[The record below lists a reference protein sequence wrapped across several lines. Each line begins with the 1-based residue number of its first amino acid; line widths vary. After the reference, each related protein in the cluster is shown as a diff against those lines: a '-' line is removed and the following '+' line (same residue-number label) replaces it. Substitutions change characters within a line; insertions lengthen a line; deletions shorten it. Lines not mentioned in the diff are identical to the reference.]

1 MVLVLRNLPLNFVG
15 SRKGITVELNRVEL
29 EEKGRK
35 RDKKKEQHIR
45 IVDGVFLLT
54 SSTIIVGT
62 TCVAADALVVEVVV
76 VVDVDVESDEV
87 GLQILPPPP
96 PLPLSLP
103 LPLVAVVSREDLSNW
118 MLGFLAAYR
127 SHISLLTNAP
137 RKESAMKSV
146 AFDDH
151 AFYLEVEWK
160 IHSYSTTST
169 DNAIFFTNIGGMCN
183 MQAMAGSIY
192 TGKFVELEGGL
203 VFNSVLTL
211 FDSFC
216 DLNILVK

>member
-1 MVLVLRNLPLNFVG
+1 M
-15 SRKGITVELNRVEL
+15 KIQT
-29 EEKGRK
+29 
-35 RDKKKEQHIR
+35 
-45 IVDGVFLLT
+45 FLH
-54 SSTIIVGT
+54 S
-62 TCVAADALVVEVVV
+62 
-76 VVDVDVESDEV
+76 
-87 GLQILPPPP
+87 
-96 PLPLSLP
+96 
-103 LPLVAVVSREDLSNW
+103 
-118 MLGFLAAYR
+118 
-127 SHISLLTNAP
+127 ISLLTNAP

-169 DNAIFFTNIGGMCN
+169 DNDFRHLEQIAFRKQFDVKEQQQSTH

-216 DLNILVK
+216 DLNILVKYMLRRCA

>member
-1 MVLVLRNLPLNFVG
+1 M
-15 SRKGITVELNRVEL
+15 KI
-29 EEKGRK
+29 
-35 RDKKKEQHIR
+35 Q
-45 IVDGVFLLT
+45 T
-54 SSTIIVGT
+54 SLHS
-62 TCVAADALVVEVVV
+62 
-76 VVDVDVESDEV
+76 
-87 GLQILPPPP
+87 
-96 PLPLSLP
+96 
-103 LPLVAVVSREDLSNW
+103 
-118 MLGFLAAYR
+118 
-127 SHISLLTNAP
+127 ISLLTNAP

-169 DNAIFFTNIGGMCN
+169 DNKQFDVKEQQQSTH
-183 MQAMAGSIY
+183 MQFAMAGSIY

-216 DLNILVK
+216 DLNILVKYMLRRCA